1 MPDILLPVPHFE
13 QSDDGACLP
22 ACLRMV
28 LAYWGQHLTEKT
40 VGQQIGTEEFGTPL
54 FYARRLN
61 WPGYQVWVGSL
72 SEAQLKQHL
81 QNKQPVIA
89 RVWTEMLD
97 YWDVETSH
105 VVVIVGYDD
114 EFVYFNDPAFAQTR
128 RPVLWD
134 AFLASWAEYDESA
147 VLVYQG

>member
-54 FYARRLN
+54 FYARRLYL
-61 WPGYQVWVGSL
+61 PGYQVWVGSL
-72 SEAQLKQHL
+72 DDVQLKQHL
-81 QNKQPVIA
+81 RNNQPVIA

-97 YWDVETSH
+97 YWDVVTSH
-105 VVVIVGYDD
+105 VVVVIGYDN
-114 EFVYFNDPAFAQTR
+114 ENVYLNDPAFAQETH
-128 RPVLWD
+128 PVLWD

-147 VLVYQG
+147 VIVSKA